1 MTSEEQSRVF
11 DPPPP
16 GIRKLVLATDIAST
30 SLTIDGVVYVVDGGF
45 VKQKSFNPATG
56 LDALQVVV
64 EPSPL
69 HLLVSLFIVVV
80 LFR

>member
-1 MTSEEQSRVF
+1 MF